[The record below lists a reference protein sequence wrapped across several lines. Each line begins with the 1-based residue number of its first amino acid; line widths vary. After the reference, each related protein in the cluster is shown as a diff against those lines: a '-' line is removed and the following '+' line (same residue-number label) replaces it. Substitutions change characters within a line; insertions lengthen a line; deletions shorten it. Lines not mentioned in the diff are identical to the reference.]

1 MIIAAFAG
9 CGKTTFANMN
19 NSTLD
24 LHSMPFKYFLDGR
37 NDLGEEGKADPENV
51 MRPEWPYNY
60 ISAIENVMN
69 NYKYVLI
76 PSDFRV
82 MALLEKKQIQYTLVY
97 PHRNSKY
104 EYLERYINRE
114 NSRNFLSIFYGN
126 WEWFIDNLESDTYGE
141 KIVLQSHQFL
151 SDVIKINN
159 KIGGKT
165 NEIYNY

>member
-37 NDLGEEGKADPENV
+37 NDLGEAGKADPYNKI
-51 MRPEWPYNY
+51 RPEWPYNY
-60 ISAIENVMN
+60 VSAIENAMN
-69 NYKYVLI
+69 NYMYVLI
-76 PSDFRV
+76 PSDFQV
-82 MALLEKKQIQYTLVY
+82 LALLENKQICYTLVY